1 MYALF
6 VINIVHCSRLFLPRC
21 CPPRKYTC
29 PEEKGFSAKKPN
41 ILLSELMENQFNK
54 WRSKDVA
61 NDSFNITA
69 YLKRINYQGSL
80 DVSFATLR
88 GLHIAHVTNIP
99 FENIDVYLGRPIK
112 LDRKS
117 LFNKLVVNKRG
128 GYCFE
133 MNGLFSIALK
143 ELGFTV
149 RDLLARGTI
158 DGVNYMSRTHQ
169 VLVVEIGDQRY
180 MADVGYGNDGIRE
193 PLLLE
198 EGLEQRQFTDTYRF
212 KKDKRYGYILQKKAG
227 KEFRPLYAFTLEEC
241 CPEDFLMSNHYT
253 STYPDSFFRMARVC
267 TMPTLD
273 GRITLFAN
281 ELKILADGELTKR
294 VIKDEDDF
302 RQVMKDY
309 FKLDFDA
316 ISKD

>member
-1 MYALF
+1 M
-6 VINIVHCSRLFLPRC
+6 
-21 CPPRKYTC
+21 
-29 PEEKGFSAKKPN
+29 
-41 ILLSELMENQFNK
+41 
-54 WRSKDVA
+54 A